1 MTEFLTYQSKTAI
14 ALAVFY
20 LFYRLL
26 LSKETFHRFNRIVLL
41 GTAALSFVLPL
52 CVITIRKVVTL
63 PYTPVADEPAE
74 TVLEMATTV
83 TETASTPV
91 WPAVV
96 CGIFILGALAVLLMT
111 VISIFKVKAII
122 NSGEHQ
128 ALESGETLVVTNDD
142 TAPFSWMKYIVI
154 SREDYE
160 SGYSQI
166 LTHEKAHI
174 ALRHSWDL
182 LFVDMITALQW
193 FNPAI
198 WMLKSDLR
206 ALHEFEADDVV
217 LRSGAN
223 VKEYQYLLIRKAVS
237 KSGYSVANSFNHSTL
252 KARITMML
260 NKKSSRMSAWKALYV
275 IPLVGISLAA
285 TAETMVDYQYEG
297 QTPDNTEL
305 VEKYSTPVD
314 KDTKKSFKEK
324 NLKNGRVT
332 VDEENDVVTMIYY
345 GLDGKERQSQ
355 ITGLPLGKE
364 SYFINGS
371 FATKGAADIALEKDP
386 DAVLLSAYLKNGN
399 KVRAIIS
406 ADYGKFVTGTIDCS
420 KPINTLVIKEG
431 DEQPQLATVATP
443 DLVYVINGER
453 MPEGFDLNTID
464 PATIT
469 SMEVLK
475 TEKALQEYNTDKGVI
490 VLTTDPSKANEKK
503 PAPDIYINGKKASS
517 EDIAALPANPKG
529 HVEADGTIW
538 ITTEEKPKE
547 EKKVIPF
554 HQVAQQPTFN
564 GGDANEFSK
573 WVNQNLRYPEKC
585 RQSRVEGRVT
595 LQFTVTEEG
604 KVNNVKVLRSVNED
618 IDKEAVRV
626 VSESPDWTPGKDEN
640 GKTVAVTYTFP
651 VIFRLPEATAEPEK
665 KDEEKT
671 KEEKEVVPFQ
681 HAAQKPTFNGGDA
694 NEFSKWVS
702 ENIKYPEK
710 CRQSKIQ
717 GRVTLHFT
725 VTETGKLAD
734 IRILRGVN
742 EELDKEALRVISESP
757 LWTPGKDENG
767 EIIPISYV
775 FPVLFQL

>member
-1 MTEFLTYQSKTAI
+1 MTEFLIYQGKAAI

-20 LFYRLL
+20 MFYRLL

-52 CVITIRKVVTL
+52 CVITFKEVV
-63 PYTPVADEPAE
+63 VVPA
-74 TVLEMATTV
+74 M
-83 TETASTPV
+83 TASSETFTCEVAGTAAMLPEVSEPIWPV
-91 WPAVV
+91 ILCSLFA
-96 CGIFILGALAVLLMT
+96 LGALAVL
-111 VISIFKVKAII
+111 VHVVFSIIGI
-122 NSGEHQ
+122 RRMIRSGRSE
-128 ALESGETLVVTNDD
+128 ALESGETLIITETD

-174 ALRHSWDL
+174 ALRHSWDI

-198 WMLKSDLR
+198 WMLKADLR
-206 ALHEFEADDVV
+206 ALHEFEADDAV

-223 VKEYQYLLIRKAVS
+223 IKEYQYLLIRKAVS

-285 TAETMVDYQYEG
+285 TAETRVDYQYED

-324 NLKNGRVT
+324 NLKNGRIT
-332 VDEENDVVTMIYY
+332 VDEEKDVVTMIYY

-464 PATIT
+464 PKTIA

-475 TEKALQEYNTDKGVI
+475 TEKALQEYGTDKGVI
-490 VLTTDPSKANEKK
+490 VITTGPTKANEEK
-503 PAPDIYINGKKASS
+503 PAPDIYINGKKATS
-517 EDIAALPANPKG
+517 EEITDLPANPKG
-529 HVEADGTIW
+529 TISTDGTV
-538 ITTEEKPKE
+538 EKPNPDEVVYVVTDKAAE
-547 EKKVIPF
+547 LIQNREPRF
-554 HQVAQQPTFN
+554 Q
-564 GGDANEFSK
+564 GGGMPEFQK
-573 WVNQNLRYPEKC
+573 WVH
-585 RQSRVEGRVT
+585 
-595 LQFTVTEEG
+595 
-604 KVNNVKVLRSVNED
+604 D
-618 IDKEAVRV
+618 
-626 VSESPDWTPGKDEN
+626 
-640 GKTVAVTYTFP
+640 
-651 VIFRLPEATAEPEK
+651 
-665 KDEEKT
+665 
-671 KEEKEVVPFQ
+671 
-681 HAAQKPTFNGGDA
+681 H
-694 NEFSKWVS
+694 
-702 ENIKYPEK
+702 IKYPEDMT
-710 CRQSKIQ
+710 SE
-717 GRVTLHFT
+717 GRVDVSFKISEDGGITD
-725 VTETGKLAD
+725 VK
-734 IRILRGVN
+734 ILRGADAKLN
-742 EELDKEALRVISESP
+742 EEAIRVIEASSNGWVP
-757 LWTPGKDENG
+757 AIKDGKK
-767 EIIPISYV
+767 IPITMMI
-775 FPVLFQL
+775 PVIFKK

>member
-1 MTEFLTYQSKTAI
+1 MTGNPTLNNMTEFLIYQGKAAI

-20 LFYRLL
+20 MFYRLL

-52 CVITIRKVVTL
+52 CVITLKKVVVVPAMTG
-63 PYTPVADEPAE
+63 TSETIVGEAAE
-74 TVLEMATTV
+74 TIAMVPE
-83 TETASTPV
+83 ASAPIWPV
-91 WPAVV
+91 ILCSLFA
-96 CGIFILGALAVLLMT
+96 LGAMAVLLHV
-111 VISIFKVKAII
+111 VISIIGI
-122 NSGEHQ
+122 RRMIRSGNSQ
-128 ALESGETLVVTNDD
+128 ALESGETLIITETD
-142 TAPFSWMKYIVI
+142 TAPFSWMKYIVL

-174 ALRHSWDL
+174 ALKHSWDI

-198 WMLKSDLR
+198 WMLKADLR
-206 ALHEFEADDVV
+206 ALHEFEADDAV

-223 VKEYQYLLIRKAVS
+223 IREYQYLLIKKAVS

-285 TAETMVDYQYEG
+285 TAETRVDYQYED

-324 NLKNGRVT
+324 NLKNGRIT
-332 VDEENDVVTMIYY
+332 VDEEKDVVTMIYY

-406 ADYGKFVTGTIDCS
+406 ADYGKFVTGIIDCS

-431 DEQPQLATVATP
+431 EEQPQLATVATP

-464 PATIT
+464 PKTIA

-475 TEKALQEYNTDKGVI
+475 TEKALQEYDTDKGVI
-490 VLTTDPSKANEKK
+490 VITTDPTKPNEEK
-503 PAPDIYINGKKASS
+503 PAPDIYINGKKATS
-517 EDIAALPANPKG
+517 EEIAALPANPKG
-529 HVEADGTIW
+529 TISTDGTVW
-538 ITTEEKPKE
+538 ITTEDETVEKPNPDEVVYVVTDKAAE
-547 EKKVIPF
+547 LIQNREPRF
-554 HQVAQQPTFN
+554 Q
-564 GGDANEFSK
+564 GGGMPEFQK
-573 WVNQNLRYPEKC
+573 WVH
-585 RQSRVEGRVT
+585 
-595 LQFTVTEEG
+595 
-604 KVNNVKVLRSVNED
+604 D
-618 IDKEAVRV
+618 
-626 VSESPDWTPGKDEN
+626 
-640 GKTVAVTYTFP
+640 
-651 VIFRLPEATAEPEK
+651 
-665 KDEEKT
+665 
-671 KEEKEVVPFQ
+671 
-681 HAAQKPTFNGGDA
+681 H
-694 NEFSKWVS
+694 
-702 ENIKYPEK
+702 IKYPEGMT
-710 CRQSKIQ
+710 SE
-717 GRVTLHFT
+717 GRVDISFRISEDGG
-725 VTETGKLAD
+725 VTDVK
-734 IRILRGVN
+734 ILRGADAKLN
-742 EELDKEALRVISESP
+742 EEAIRVIESSSNGWVP
-757 LWTPGKDENG
+757 AIKDGKK
-767 EIIPISYV
+767 ISITMMIPVI
-775 FPVLFQL
+775 FKK

>member
-1 MTEFLTYQSKTAI
+1 MTEFLIYQGKAAI

-20 LFYRLL
+20 MFYRLL

-52 CVITIRKVVTL
+52 CVITLKEVVVVPAMTGSSE
-63 PYTPVADEPAE
+63 TIIGEVAE
-74 TVLEMATTV
+74 TVAMVPEV
-83 TETASTPV
+83 SVPICPV
-91 WPAVV
+91 VL
-96 CGIFILGALAVLLMT
+96 CSIFTLGALAVLIHV
-111 VISIFKVKAII
+111 VISIIGI
-122 NSGEHQ
+122 RRMIRSGNSQ
-128 ALESGETLVVTNDD
+128 ALESGETLIITETD

-174 ALRHSWDL
+174 ALRHSWDI

-198 WMLKSDLR
+198 WMLKADLR
-206 ALHEFEADDVV
+206 ALHEFEADDAV

-223 VKEYQYLLIRKAVS
+223 IKEYQYLLIRKAVS

-285 TAETMVDYQYEG
+285 TAETKVDYQYED

-324 NLKNGRVT
+324 NLKNGRIT
-332 VDEENDVVTMIYY
+332 VDEENDVVTMTYY
-345 GLDGKERQSQ
+345 GIDGKERKSQ

-406 ADYGKFVTGTIDCS
+406 ADYGKFVTGIIDCS

-431 DEQPQLATVATP
+431 EEQPQLATVATA

-475 TEKALQEYNTDKGVI
+475 TEKALQEYGTDKGVI
-490 VLTTDPSKANEKK
+490 VITTDPTKANEKK
-503 PAPDIYINGKKASS
+503 PAPDIYINGKKATS
-517 EDIAALPANPKG
+517 EEVAALPANPEG
-529 HVEADGTIW
+529 TISADGTVW
-538 ITTEEKPKE
+538 ITTEDETVEKPNPDEVVYVVTDKAAE
-547 EKKVIPF
+547 LIQNRAPQF
-554 HQVAQQPTFN
+554 Q
-564 GGDANEFSK
+564 GGGMPEFQK
-573 WVNQNLRYPEKC
+573 WVHE
-585 RQSRVEGRVT
+585 
-595 LQFTVTEEG
+595 
-604 KVNNVKVLRSVNED
+604 
-618 IDKEAVRV
+618 
-626 VSESPDWTPGKDEN
+626 
-640 GKTVAVTYTFP
+640 
-651 VIFRLPEATAEPEK
+651 
-665 KDEEKT
+665 
-671 KEEKEVVPFQ
+671 
-681 HAAQKPTFNGGDA
+681 H
-694 NEFSKWVS
+694 
-702 ENIKYPEK
+702 IKYPEGVT
-710 CRQSKIQ
+710 SE
-717 GRVTLHFT
+717 GRVDVSFT
-725 VTETGKLAD
+725 V
-734 IRILRGVN
+734 
-742 EELDKEALRVISESP
+742 SE
-757 LWTPGKDENG
+757 D
-767 EIIPISYV
+767 
-775 FPVLFQL
+775 

>member
-1 MTEFLTYQSKTAI
+1 MTEFLIYQGKAAI

-20 LFYRLL
+20 MFYRLL
-26 LSKETFHRFNRIVLL
+26 LSKDTFHRFNRIVLL

-52 CVITIRKVVTL
+52 CVITFKEVV
-63 PYTPVADEPAE
+63 VVPA
-74 TVLEMATTV
+74 M
-83 TETASTPV
+83 TASSETFTCEVAGTAAMVPEVSEPIWPV
-91 WPAVV
+91 ILCSLFA
-96 CGIFILGALAVLLMT
+96 LGALAVL
-111 VISIFKVKAII
+111 VHVVFSIIGI
-122 NSGEHQ
+122 RRMIRSGRSE
-128 ALESGETLVVTNDD
+128 ALESGETLIITETD

-174 ALRHSWDL
+174 ALRHSWDI

-198 WMLKSDLR
+198 WMLKADLR
-206 ALHEFEADDVV
+206 ALHEFEADDAV

-223 VKEYQYLLIRKAVS
+223 IKEYQYLLIRKAVS

-285 TAETMVDYQYEG
+285 TAETRVDYQYED

-305 VEKYSTPVD
+305 VEKYSTPID

-324 NLKNGRVT
+324 NLKNGRIT
-332 VDEENDVVTMIYY
+332 VDEEKDVVTMIYY

-464 PATIT
+464 PKTIA

-475 TEKALQEYNTDKGVI
+475 TEKALQEYGTDKGVI
-490 VLTTDPSKANEKK
+490 VITTGPTKANEEK
-503 PAPDIYINGKKASS
+503 PAPDIYINGKKATS
-517 EDIAALPANPKG
+517 EEITDLPANPKG
-529 HVEADGTIW
+529 TISTDGTVW
-538 ITTEEKPKE
+538 ITTEDETVEKPNPDEVVYVVTDKAAE
-547 EKKVIPF
+547 LIQNREPRF
-554 HQVAQQPTFN
+554 Q
-564 GGDANEFSK
+564 GGGMPEFQK
-573 WVNQNLRYPEKC
+573 WVH
-585 RQSRVEGRVT
+585 
-595 LQFTVTEEG
+595 
-604 KVNNVKVLRSVNED
+604 D
-618 IDKEAVRV
+618 
-626 VSESPDWTPGKDEN
+626 
-640 GKTVAVTYTFP
+640 
-651 VIFRLPEATAEPEK
+651 
-665 KDEEKT
+665 
-671 KEEKEVVPFQ
+671 
-681 HAAQKPTFNGGDA
+681 H
-694 NEFSKWVS
+694 
-702 ENIKYPEK
+702 IKYPEGVT
-710 CRQSKIQ
+710 SE
-717 GRVTLHFT
+717 GRVDISFT
-725 VTETGKLAD
+725 VSKDGGVTDVK
-734 IRILRGVN
+734 ILRGADAKLN
-742 EELDKEALRVISESP
+742 EEAIRVIESSGNGWVP
-757 LWTPGKDENG
+757 AIKDGKK
-767 EIIPISYV
+767 IPITMMI
-775 FPVLFQL
+775 PVIFKK

>member
-1 MTEFLTYQSKTAI
+1 MTEFLIYQGKAAI

-20 LFYRLL
+20 MFYRLL

-52 CVITIRKVVTL
+52 CVITLKKVVTL
-63 PYTPVADEPAE
+63 TAVTESSETFVGEVAD
-74 TVLEMATTV
+74 TVAMATEV
-83 TETASTPV
+83 SEPIWPV
-91 WPAVV
+91 ILCSLFA
-96 CGIFILGALAVLLMT
+96 LGALAVVINA
-111 VISIFKVKAII
+111 VISIFGIKRMIR
-122 NSGEHQ
+122 SGSSEV
-128 ALESGETLVVTNDD
+128 LESGETLIITETD

-174 ALRHSWDL
+174 ALRHSWDI

-198 WMLKSDLR
+198 WMLKADLR
-206 ALHEFEADDVV
+206 ALHEFEADDAV

-223 VKEYQYLLIRKAVS
+223 IKEYQYLLIRKAVS

-285 TAETMVDYQYEG
+285 TAETKVDYQYED

-324 NLKNGRVT
+324 NLKNGRIT

-406 ADYGKFVTGTIDCS
+406 ADYGKFVTGIIDCS

-431 DEQPQLATVATP
+431 EEQPQLATVATP

-464 PATIT
+464 PKTIA
-469 SMEVLK
+469 SMQVDK
-475 TEKALQEYNTDKGVI
+475 TEKALQEYGTDKGVI
-490 VLTTDPSKANEKK
+490 VITTDPTKANEEK
-503 PAPDIYINGKKASS
+503 PAPDIYINGKKATS
-517 EDIAALPANPKG
+517 EEIAALPANPKG
-529 HVEADGTIW
+529 TISTDGTVW
-538 ITTEEKPKE
+538 ITTEDETVEKPNPDEVVYVVTDKAAE
-547 EKKVIPF
+547 LIQNREPRF
-554 HQVAQQPTFN
+554 Q
-564 GGDANEFSK
+564 GGGMPEFQK
-573 WVNQNLRYPEKC
+573 WVH
-585 RQSRVEGRVT
+585 
-595 LQFTVTEEG
+595 
-604 KVNNVKVLRSVNED
+604 D
-618 IDKEAVRV
+618 
-626 VSESPDWTPGKDEN
+626 
-640 GKTVAVTYTFP
+640 
-651 VIFRLPEATAEPEK
+651 
-665 KDEEKT
+665 
-671 KEEKEVVPFQ
+671 
-681 HAAQKPTFNGGDA
+681 H
-694 NEFSKWVS
+694 
-702 ENIKYPEK
+702 IKYPEGMT
-710 CRQSKIQ
+710 SE
-717 GRVTLHFT
+717 GRVDVSFT
-725 VTETGKLAD
+725 VSKDGGVIDVK
-734 IRILRGVN
+734 ILRGADAKLN
-742 EELDKEALRVISESP
+742 EEAIRVIESSSNGWVP
-757 LWTPGKDENG
+757 AIKDGKK
-767 EIIPISYV
+767 IPITMMI
-775 FPVLFQL
+775 PVIFKK

>member
-1 MTEFLTYQSKTAI
+1 MTEFLIYQGKAAI

-20 LFYRLL
+20 MFYRLL

-52 CVITIRKVVTL
+52 CVITFKEVV
-63 PYTPVADEPAE
+63 VVPA
-74 TVLEMATTV
+74 M
-83 TETASTPV
+83 TASSETFVGEVAGTAAMVPEVSEPIWPV
-91 WPAVV
+91 ILCSLFA
-96 CGIFILGALAVLLMT
+96 LGALAVVINA
-111 VISIFKVKAII
+111 VISIFGIKRMIR
-122 NSGEHQ
+122 SGSSEV
-128 ALESGETLVVTNDD
+128 LESGETLIITETD

-174 ALRHSWDL
+174 TLRHSWDI

-198 WMLKSDLR
+198 WMLKADLR
-206 ALHEFEADDVV
+206 ALHEFEADDAV

-223 VKEYQYLLIRKAVS
+223 IKEYQYLLIRKAVS

-285 TAETMVDYQYEG
+285 TAETKVDYQYED

-324 NLKNGRVT
+324 NLKNGRIT
-332 VDEENDVVTMIYY
+332 VDEENGVVTMIYY

-406 ADYGKFVTGTIDCS
+406 ADYGKFVTGIIDCS

-431 DEQPQLATVATP
+431 EEQPQLATVATP

-464 PATIT
+464 PKTIA
-469 SMEVLK
+469 SMQVDK
-475 TEKALQEYNTDKGVI
+475 TEQALKEYGTDKGVI
-490 VLTTDPSKANEKK
+490 VITTDPTKANEEK
-503 PAPDIYINGKKASS
+503 PAPDIYINGKKATS
-517 EDIAALPANPKG
+517 EEIAALPANPKG
-529 HVEADGTIW
+529 TISTDGTVW
-538 ITTEEKPKE
+538 ITTEDETVEKPNPDEVVYVVTDKAAE
-547 EKKVIPF
+547 LIQNREPRF
-554 HQVAQQPTFN
+554 Q
-564 GGDANEFSK
+564 GGGMPEFQK
-573 WVNQNLRYPEKC
+573 WVH
-585 RQSRVEGRVT
+585 
-595 LQFTVTEEG
+595 
-604 KVNNVKVLRSVNED
+604 D
-618 IDKEAVRV
+618 
-626 VSESPDWTPGKDEN
+626 
-640 GKTVAVTYTFP
+640 
-651 VIFRLPEATAEPEK
+651 
-665 KDEEKT
+665 
-671 KEEKEVVPFQ
+671 
-681 HAAQKPTFNGGDA
+681 H
-694 NEFSKWVS
+694 
-702 ENIKYPEK
+702 IKYPEGMT
-710 CRQSKIQ
+710 SE
-717 GRVTLHFT
+717 GRVDVSFT
-725 VTETGKLAD
+725 VSKDGGVTDVK
-734 IRILRGVN
+734 ILRGADAKLN
-742 EELDKEALRVISESP
+742 EEAIRVIESSSNGWVP
-757 LWTPGKDENG
+757 AIKDGKK
-767 EIIPISYV
+767 IPITMMV
-775 FPVLFQL
+775 PIIFKR